1 MFEQDVIH
9 LLNARTDPRVI
20 MATLLDAALDV
31 ATFAKRVESEILP
44 MLGSPKVHPA
54 RELAALTQHTVACHL
69 AYDPDLCMSQLERL
83 NMRLVELAIS
93 KGWTASAS
101 TPRDA
106 ELTSYPCMG
115 TMHPKEMILAYRKQ

>member
-9 LLNARTDPRVI
+9 LLNTRTDPRVI

-69 AYDPDLCMSQLERL
+69 AFDP
-83 NMRLVELAIS
+83 VELAIS

-106 ELTSYPCMG
+106 EFTSYPCMG
-115 TMHPKEMILAYRKQ
+115 TMHPKEMILAYREQ